1 MIRTAS
7 WGTSEFG
14 MLFTY
19 VGGHPFSFFFLRE
32 EKKSSLQ
39 VKARREVGKGLRAV
53 PSVGSALPKVSPK
66 LMSALITQ
74 RPGDWPPTATAVW
87 FWKDPQWTCAQYVVS
102 AWDGE
107 IRNKVVE
114 EVENGQNSHNDLVL
128 MAISWK
134 IEMLHRNGA
143 YGIFVFFLGS
153 ESKSLNR
160 VLEGTLVSIM
170 ENLTT

>member
-1 MIRTAS
+1 M
-7 WGTSEFG
+7 
-14 MLFTY
+14 
-19 VGGHPFSFFFLRE
+19 RE

-74 RPGDWPPTATAVW
+74 RPTATAVW
-87 FWKDPQWTCAQYVVS
+87 SRSVRTHSGRVHSMLSRPGTR
-102 AWDGE
+102 E

-143 YGIFVFFLGS
+143 YGIFVFFR
-153 ESKSLNR
+153 E
-160 VLEGTLVSIM
+160 
-170 ENLTT
+170 